1 MAGTSG
7 RAVVR
12 AFSGG
17 TTSGDLTIDVG
28 GAAAGR
34 ISLAA
39 NPTSVPATGGSS
51 VLTAVVFDVDG
62 NPLAGVPVSF
72 TATASAISEAVVI
85 TNGDGQ
91 ARTTIVTNR
100 DSTVTAT
107 AGGRAEVAA
116 VTATATITA
125 TALPSVSLSVTTTT
139 PTVGQPVVFSVGAT
153 ATAPASIRNVTI
165 DFGDRT
171 NATLGAISTATS
183 VPHVYSSPGTY
194 TVVVRAEDTNAATVT
209 ASTQVVVAPA
219 IPVLVSVV
227 VTPPPATPGF
237 YRIADIVPITITVDR
252 QGNTA
257 PIQRITVDWGDAEQ
271 TVVASL
277 TAAHAYQR
285 AATFP
290 IRVTVQLTDGSTG
303 AGIADGAASS
313 RGRR

>member
-1 MAGTSG
+1 MAGTRSG

-62 NPLAGVPVSF
+62 NALAGVPVAF
-72 TATASAISEAVVI
+72 TATTGAISESVVI

-91 ARTTIVTNR
+91 ARTTITTNR

-107 AGGRAEVAA
+107 AGGRAEVPA

-171 NATLGAISTATS
+171 SATLGAISTATS
-183 VPHVYSSPGTY
+183 VPHVY
-194 TVVVRAEDTNAATVT
+194 R
-209 ASTQVVVAPA
+209 ST
-219 IPVLVSVV
+219 
-227 VTPPPATPGF
+227 
-237 YRIADIVPITITVDR
+237 
-252 QGNTA
+252 
-257 PIQRITVDWGDAEQ
+257 GDLYG
-271 TVVASL
+271 VGPRRG
-277 TAAHAYQR
+277 HQR
-285 AATFP
+285 AP
-290 IRVTVQLTDGSTG
+290 P
-303 AGIADGAASS
+303 
-313 RGRR
+313 